1 MMGNALSEMVK
12 SFRTQMRDVMEAINA
27 LASSS
32 NQIATITVQLASGS
46 EETAV
51 ASNQNRR
58 QNRPRPRCGTCRN

>member
-1 MMGNALSEMVK
+1 MALSEMVK
-12 SFRTQMRDVMEAINA
+12 SLRTQMRDVMEALNA

-51 ASNQNRR
+51 AVTETIEGINKLKEQIVNQYA
-58 QNRPRPRCGTCRN
+58 